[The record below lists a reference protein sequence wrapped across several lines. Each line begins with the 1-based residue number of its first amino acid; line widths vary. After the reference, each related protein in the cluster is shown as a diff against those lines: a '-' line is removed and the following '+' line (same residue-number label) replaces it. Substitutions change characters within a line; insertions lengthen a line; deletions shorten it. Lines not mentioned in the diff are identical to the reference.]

1 MGPKN
6 APGKMKKQARS
17 LSRSPQA
24 EGEARSRSRTPR
36 TLNRSPTCDEQKA
49 TSVGETNKTRV
60 VRAKELGGLQGLER
74 LAEEH
79 PNSLARSMPPPC
91 LKSYLQKKFEK
102 HKHDAKA
109 LRSLMRRCDRKR
121 LALCQLDRI
130 LLHKALNGTPW
141 PGKNSYV
148 KEGTSVYANSGR
160 RSGYIDE
167 AGRLVLCL

>member
-24 EGEARSRSRTPR
+24 EEEARSRSRTPR

-79 PNSLARSMPPPC
+79 LQSFSELLGSVAKSAPNRVITVGTACTGSAADIFV
-91 LKSYLQKKFEK
+91 FE
-102 HKHDAKA
+102 AAEKA
-109 LRSLMRRCDRKR
+109 LRKTFVNIRFEFLFNCEINDK
-121 LALCQLDRI
+121 
-130 LLHKALNGTPW
+130 KENGF
-141 PGKNSYV
+141 
-148 KEGTSVYANSGR
+148 
-160 RSGYIDE
+160 
-167 AGRLVLCL
+167 